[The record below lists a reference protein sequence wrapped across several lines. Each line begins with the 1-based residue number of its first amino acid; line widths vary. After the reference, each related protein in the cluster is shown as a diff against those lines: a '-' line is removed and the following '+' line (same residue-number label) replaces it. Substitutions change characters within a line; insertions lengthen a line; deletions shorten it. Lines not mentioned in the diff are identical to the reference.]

1 MAKNFAS
8 DNNSGALPE
17 MVKAI
22 QKANIDH
29 VHAYGGDEYTESAV
43 KKFKEHFG
51 NDIDVHFVFNGT
63 AANVL
68 SIKAFLKPYEAVLCA
83 ETSHLHMDECGAPEA
98 LTGCKLRLLPS
109 PDGKIKIADLNKQYI
124 RMGDQ
129 HYSQPKMVS
138 ITQPTEYGTVYTVEE
153 MKAIGKWAKDHN
165 MFFHVDGARFPN
177 AALSLGKKLK
187 EISKD
192 VGVDVLSFGGTKNGL
207 LFGEAVIFFN
217 TQFSKDFKFHRKQMM
232 QLGSKMRFV
241 AAQFEDYLSNDLWEK
256 TGEHSLHMAK
266 LLRAKLS
273 EIPKVE
279 ITQEVQSNAV
289 FAKFP
294 KEWIKPLKDLNFF
307 YVWDENT
314 FEVRLMTTFD
324 TTEEQINNFTNLA
337 RELSKRSTGV

>member
-17 MVKAI
+17 MLKSLQRV
-22 QKANIDH
+22 NVDH
-29 VHAYGGDEYTESAV
+29 VHAYGGDEFTEIAL

-83 ETSHLHMDECGAPEA
+83 ETSHLNMDECGAPEA

-109 PDGKIKIADLNKQYI
+109 PDGKIKIEDLEKQYI
-124 RMGDQ
+124 RLGDQ
-129 HYSQPKMVS
+129 HYSQPRMIS
-138 ITQPTEYGTVYTVEE
+138 ITQPTEYGTVYSLEE
-153 MKAIGKWAKDHN
+153 MRAISKWAKDHN

-177 AALSLGKKLK
+177 AALSLGKTLK

-207 LFGEAVIFFN
+207 FFGEAVIFFN
-217 TQFSKDFKFHRKQMM
+217 REYAKDFKFYRKQMM

-241 AAQFEDYLSNDLWEK
+241 AAQFEDYLSNDLWKK
-256 TGEHSLHMAK
+256 TGEHSLKMAK
-266 LLRAKLS
+266 LLRAGLS
-273 EIPKVE
+273 DIPKVE
-279 ITQEVQSNAV
+279 ITQKTESNAV
-289 FAKFP
+289 FAKLP
-294 KEWIKPLKDLNFF
+294 KEWVKVLKDKYFF

-314 FEVRLMTTFD
+314 YEVRLMTTFD
-324 TTEEQINNFTNLA
+324 TTEDQVNDFVQLV
-337 RELSKRSTGV
+337 RQLSQK

>member
-1 MAKNFAS
+1 MTKNFAS

-17 MVKAI
+17 MIKSLQRV
-22 QKANIDH
+22 NVGH
-29 VHAYGGDEYTESAV
+29 VHAYGGDEYTELGV
-43 KKFKEHFG
+43 QKFKEHFG

-109 PDGKIKIADLNKQYI
+109 PDGKIKIEDLEKQYI
-124 RMGDQ
+124 RLGDQ
-129 HYSQPKMVS
+129 HYSQPKMIS
-138 ITQPTEYGTVYTVEE
+138 ITQPTEYGTVYSVEE
-153 MKAIGKWAKDHN
+153 MKALGKWAKDHN
-165 MFFHVDGARFPN
+165 MYFHVDGARFPN
-177 AALSLGKKLK
+177 AAISLGKSLK

-207 LFGEAVIFFN
+207 LFGEAVVFFN
-217 TQFSKDFKFHRKQMM
+217 REFAKDFKFHRKQMM

-241 AAQFEDYLSNDLWEK
+241 AAQFEDLLSNDLWKK
-256 TGEHSLHMAK
+256 TAEHSIKMAK
-266 LLRAKLS
+266 LLRAGLADIKG
-273 EIPKVE
+273 VE
-279 ITQEVQSNAV
+279 ITQNTESNAV

-294 KEWIKPLKDLNFF
+294 KEWVKPLKDKNFF

-314 FEVRLMTTFD
+314 YEVRLMTTFD
-324 TTEEQINNFTNLA
+324 TTEDQVNGFVNLA
-337 RELSKRSTGV
+337 RQLSQK